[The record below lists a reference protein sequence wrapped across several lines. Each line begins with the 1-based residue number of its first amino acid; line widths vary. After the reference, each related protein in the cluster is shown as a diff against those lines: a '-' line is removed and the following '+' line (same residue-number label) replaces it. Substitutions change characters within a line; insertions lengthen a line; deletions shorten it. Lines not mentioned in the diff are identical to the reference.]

1 MTSTNSVEKRN
12 NAYVAYYT
20 AQAGGALRHYE
31 GAASMRGY
39 GIGSWFLNIFR
50 RAVPIIAPIAKAAAT
65 RFVTSTRRN
74 LDEGRPIG
82 EALKQSAMDAG
93 ADAVAEGVD
102 VVKKK
107 MQGGGRRRST
117 RKRTTTKKR
126 APATTAHKHLKRGQ
140 VHPHAGHQSGAG
152 KIRKK
157 KSGKRRTN
165 STRRMSLDNF

>member
-1 MTSTNSVEKRN
+1 MTSTNGIEKRN

-74 LDEGRPIG
+74 LDEGRPLG

-107 MQGGGRRRST
+107 MQGGGRQRST
-117 RKRTTTKKR
+117 KKRAVTKKR
-126 APATTAHKHLKRGQ
+126 APPAHPQLKRGYA
-140 VHPHAGHQSGAG
+140 HPHAGHQSGAG
-152 KIRKK
+152 NIRRKK
-157 KSGKRRTN
+157 PSKRRTN
-165 STRRMSLDNF
+165 STRRMSPNNF

>member
-1 MTSTNSVEKRN
+1 MTSTNSIEKRN

-74 LDEGRPIG
+74 LDEGRPLG

-117 RKRTTTKKR
+117 RKRAVTKKR
-126 APATTAHKHLKRGQ
+126 APPAHPQFKRGY
-140 VHPHAGHQSGAG
+140 VHRHAGHQSGAG
-152 KIRKK
+152 NIRRKK
-157 KSGKRRTN
+157 PGKRRTN
-165 STRRMSLDNF
+165 STRRMSPNNF